1 MKKVALYPMIL
12 NQLRSADIGISAYR
26 FAWPF
31 SVYLPPVIF
40 IPRFMASLRIPRI
53 LSLVGLALVVTGI
66 TFKLNELMGA
76 ETVFNAGAVV
86 LVLGLLLWAMAL
98 LRAKQ

>member
-1 MKKVALYPMIL
+1 MKKVALYPMIF
-12 NQLRSADIGISAYR
+12 NQLRSADIGIGDYR

-31 SVYLPPVIF
+31 SAYLPPVIF
-40 IPRFMASLRIPRI
+40 IPHFMASLRIPRI

>member
-1 MKKVALYPMIL
+1 MIF
-12 NQLRSADIGISAYR
+12 NQLRSADIGIGAYR

-31 SVYLPPVIF
+31 SAYPPPVTS

-53 LSLVGLALVVTGI
+53 LSLVGLALVVTGT
-66 TFKLNELMGA
+66 TFKLNQLMGA

-98 LRAKQ
+98 LRAKQYGENLRPR